1 MGRTLASVTQQVQL
15 EEERLQRFRRA
26 LPREDQILFDQ
37 LFAFA
42 RKRIAATAMAAD
54 PLPMQS
60 ILMSMLIGV
69 LGICLHLAE
78 RVDRAEE
85 LLPLLEAEATVEEEN
100 PRTSP
105 PSLSGSERAGLLP
118 EAGRPKA
125 TRREEE

>member
-85 LLPLLEAEATVEEEN
+85 LLPLWEADSSLEAEN
-100 PRTSP
+100 PQTSP
-105 PSLSGSERAGLLP
+105 PSSTSSERMGLLP
-118 EAGRPKA
+118 EASRPTSA
-125 TRREEE
+125 RRKEG

>member
-69 LGICLHLAE
+69 LGICLRLAE
-78 RVDRAEE
+78 RVDRVEEFLSLFETEAVAEE
-85 LLPLLEAEATVEEEN
+85 ESSRP
-100 PRTSP
+100 SP
-105 PSLSGSERAGLLP
+105 PPSSGSERAGLLP
-118 EAGRPKA
+118 EADRLKP
-125 TRREEE
+125 TPREKG

>member
-69 LGICLHLAE
+69 LGICLRLAE
-78 RVDRAEE
+78 RVDQAEE
-85 LLPLLEAEATVEEEN
+85 FLSLFAAEEEGLQ
-100 PRTSP
+100 PSP
-105 PSLSGSERAGLLP
+105 SPSRGLKRGGLLP
-118 EAGRPKA
+118 EADRSKPK
-125 TRREEE
+125 EEG